1 MAEAGK
7 GSRARP
13 FSVSQDE
20 YANKW
25 DAIFRRDK
33 VSEEVKEQEK
43 QNDPEEQKQE
53 KA

>member
-20 YANKW
+20 YANRW
-25 DAIFRRDK
+25 DAIFQRDK
-33 VSEEVKEQEK
+33 VSQEIKEQEK
-43 QNDPEEQKQE
+43 QKEFEEQKQE